1 MTDNGQDDF
10 DALGNQAD
18 AQGGAVTVPAE
29 TLRDAHGAGRLG
41 VHVRS
46 NISRELQ
53 SRGLAHYPDPLPDA
67 QGAPVRVYR
76 QGSDAARLIGAVLN
90 PSTQSDEII
99 RQEVGGEAQATLDKI
114 RELVCS

>member
-1 MTDNGQDDF
+1 MPDTNRDDF
-10 DALGNQAD
+10 DALGDQAD
-18 AQGGAVTVPAE
+18 AQGGAVTVSAE

-67 QGAPVRVYR
+67 QGARVRVYR
-76 QGSDAARLIGAVLN
+76 QGSDAARVIGAVLN

-99 RQEVGGEAQATLDKI
+99 RELVGGEAPATLEKI
-114 RELVCS
+114 KELVCS